1 MKYLHIAILSITF
14 IGCASSKNNV
24 SATQIA
30 NLKNA
35 LEYAQIE
42 VISDAANP
50 VAFTNTRGLESL
62 LPPGSILARISLI
75 NNPNFFKIKNDSID
89 LYLPYYG
96 EQQIGGAYNSE
107 SGLKFK
113 GKPARTKIEFD
124 SSKNRYNLTYILNAN
139 NESLTANLT
148 LFANNT
154 STLSINSSIRTT
166 IIYYGK
172 WAKFEE

>member
-1 MKYLHIAILSITF
+1 MRYLILGIFSMVIV
-14 IGCASSKNNV
+14 GCASSKNKV

-30 NLKNA
+30 NLKSAVEN
-35 LEYAQIE
+35 AQIE
-42 VISDAANP
+42 IVSDAANP
-50 VAFTNTRGLESL
+50 VAFTNTRGLENL
-62 LPPGSILARISLI
+62 LPPGSNLARISLI

-96 EQQIGGAYNSE
+96 EQQIGGDYTSE
-107 SGLKFK
+107 SGLVFK
-113 GKPARTKIEFD
+113 GVPARTKIEFD

-139 NESLTANLT
+139 KESLTANLT

-154 STLSINSSIRTT
+154 STLRINSSIRTT

-172 WAKFEE
+172 WAKLEE